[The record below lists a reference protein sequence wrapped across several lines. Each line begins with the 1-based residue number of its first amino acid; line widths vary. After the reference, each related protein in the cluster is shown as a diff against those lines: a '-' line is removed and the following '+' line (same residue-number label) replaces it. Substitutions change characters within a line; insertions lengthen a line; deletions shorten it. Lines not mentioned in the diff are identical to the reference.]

1 MSADSKAIDSKLC
14 YTLFPSLVIKM
25 RLSSAIVAF
34 GLTCAQIITSKII
47 HSRQE
52 ACNSAE
58 NSAAYSACAM
68 QAAFGG
74 SSIIPKLIPTF
85 LPKAALSVTYGNVVI
100 GGAQQLSPA
109 RVFAAPFLSLSFISN
124 GSRAFQQPYVI
135 IGLDY
140 QPQGSGMSLF
150 WLQSDVTIDE
160 NTGVMSSSIPP
171 IVPYVSPNPAPGTG
185 THEFIFFVFV
195 DPGLLALYQ
204 QNPQIVL
211 LNSVATF
218 QTFLSGAKLN
228 NQLVAGSYFKS
239 TYDGAV
245 INGQTPA
252 ALDAQRSQKTPVSPQ
267 SSGFSTAK
275 VVTSAKQSV
284 DQIVRTA
291 PPAPAQMPASPS
303 ISGKD
308 NAPVQAIGTQ
318 PSTVS
323 GGLKQASNTSGSSG
337 SSATNQTISGTK
349 TSAATT
355 NGNNSDEDQ
364 STSSASL
371 LTQNRLSALM
381 SILLAAI
388 FEL

>member
-1 MSADSKAIDSKLC
+1 
-14 YTLFPSLVIKM
+14 
-25 RLSSAIVAF
+25 
-34 GLTCAQIITSKII
+34 
-47 HSRQE
+47 
-52 ACNSAE
+52 
-58 NSAAYSACAM
+58 M

-323 GGLKQASNTSGSSG
+323 GGLKQATNTSGSSG